1 MPSDAPVPA
10 PVPFFSLDPAGL
22 DILVASWGWPKFRAQ
37 QLRDWVY
44 RKSVAD
50 PDRMTN
56 LAKRDR
62 DTLRAH
68 LAIAPATIA
77 GQQLS
82 ADGTLKLLLDWG
94 GNDKGNSIQAE
105 TVMIPDGDR
114 RTACISSQ
122 VGCPVGCKF
131 CASGMNGVKGNLT
144 AGQIVE
150 QVLALN
156 VAMSGEGAAG
166 KSEVRSLKSEGQDR
180 ASVRA

>member
-1 MPSDAPVPA
+1 MPTDAPVSAPA
-10 PVPFFSLDPAGL
+10 PFFSLDPHGL
-22 DILVASWGWPKFRAQ
+22 DALVGSWGWPKFRAQ

-77 GQQLS
+77 RQQLS
-82 ADGTLKLLLDWG
+82 SDGTLKLLLDWG
-94 GNDKGNSIQAE
+94 VNDKGNAIQAE
-105 TVMIPDGDR
+105 TVMIPDADR

-131 CASGMNGVKGNLT
+131 CASGMNGLKGNLT
-144 AGQIVE
+144 TGQIVE
-150 QVLALN
+150 QVYCLNLLLKPRNEHVTNIVFMGMGEPLAN
-156 VAMSGEGAAG
+156 
-166 KSEVRSLKSEGQDR
+166 
-180 ASVRA
+180 